1 MSAKVKKRFEEMQAY
16 LGRDTE
22 GLKKLK
28 LLKDD
33 VNELRTSLAAA
44 KEQLEQMAAIK
55 DAARERADVAEAE
68 LARVKLEQSRIDQKM
83 QGLVKR
89 AEAAEVAIKKLSDT
103 DDDEVDA
110 VDDAQSTETTP
121 VNIQAIYATLRKLRK
136 TMPRRPLEARSVHV
150 AGVVTQVPLY
160 RLDSVLEEW
169 THNRIWSLGAFVA
182 IQSQIDNAVVIMG
195 DSENTVLKYM
205 QQHPESKLGEVMD
218 MWIAESVDNKTMN
231 MANRSLLVGAAKKL
245 LYDR

>member
-103 DDDEVDA
+103 DDDTVDGA
-110 VDDAQSTETTP
+110 PTGSATEAEIKATIKAMRKRMKYCPAP
-121 VNIQAIYATLRKLRK
+121 VHDHTYDRETLAASWSHPDIWLLGASVATLVAMRGYITITTDNLLSGL
-136 TMPRRPLEARSVHV
+136 PVPVSEVNESASAARQV
-150 AGVVTQVPLY
+150 A
-160 RLDSVLEEW
+160 EW
-169 THNRIWSLGAFVA
+169 IMKHNVQRDTESSA
-182 IQSQIDNAVVIMG
+182 
-195 DSENTVLKYM
+195 
-205 QQHPESKLGEVMD
+205 SKLYAAVTPTA
-218 MWIAESVDNKTMN
+218 AEASEKSHHFI
-231 MANRSLLVGAAKKL
+231 R
-245 LYDR
+245 